1 MKKALNDPTSNLAQQ
16 SFLSVALSRMVVI
29 QAIKV
34 AIIVGTILALI
45 NHGEKVLSL
54 SLSSQDWFKVIL
66 TYLVPY
72 SVSTWSAVATIRTKK
87 IKESEPL

>member
-1 MKKALNDPTSNLAQQ
+1 MNNAVTDLADQ
-16 SFLSVALSRMVVI
+16 SFFSIARSSIVVTR
-29 QAIKV
+29 AIKV

-45 NHGEKVLSL
+45 NHGDKLLSM

-72 SVSTWSAVATIRTKK
+72 SVSTWSAVGA
-87 IKESEPL
+87 IKANASNDT